1 MSHESTQS
9 RIVLVV
15 DDRPNMILL
24 IQKVLKNDAH
34 VLGAT
39 GGREAIRVLERE
51 AVSVV
56 IADLRMPDV
65 DGLSVLRECK
75 RLRPRA
81 EFVLMT
87 AYASLDTAVEALRLG
102 AYDYLTKPIDPEL
115 ARAVVLRALERATS
129 TARDPE
135 PEPVLA
141 RSTELA
147 GMPWTRALESATGE
161 VARQYLEEV
170 LRRHGGR
177 VAEAAAHAGVERES
191 FYRLMRR
198 YGVQL
203 PERGDP
209 SRGGGQE
216 PPAE

>member
-1 MSHESTQS
+1 MTSDSNQQPT
-9 RIVLVV
+9 VLVV

-24 IQKVLKNDAH
+24 IQKVLKNDAR
-34 VLGAT
+34 VLGAG
-39 GGREAIRVLERE
+39 GGREAIQVLERE
-51 AVSVV
+51 PISVV

-87 AYASLDTAVEALRLG
+87 AYASLETAVEALRLG
-102 AYDYLTKPIDPEL
+102 AHDYLTKPIDPEV

-129 TARDPE
+129 TTADP
-135 PEPVLA
+135 
-141 RSTELA
+141 RSEAAGTQAAELA
-147 GMPWTRALESATGE
+147 GMPWTRALESATSE

-170 LRRHGGR
+170 LRRNGGR
-177 VAEAAAHAGVERES
+177 VADAAAHAGVERES

-198 YGVQL
+198 YGVQ
-203 PERGDP
+203 PSKAPGDP
-209 SRGGGQE
+209 TK
-216 PPAE
+216 

>member
-1 MSHESTQS
+1 M
-9 RIVLVV
+9 
-15 DDRPNMILL
+15 
-24 IQKVLKNDAH
+24 
-34 VLGAT
+34 
-39 GGREAIRVLERE
+39 
-51 AVSVV
+51 SVV

-87 AYASLDTAVEALRLG
+87 AYASLETAVEALRLG
-102 AYDYLTKPIDPEL
+102 AHDYLTKPVDPEL
-115 ARAVVLRALERATS
+115 ARSVVLRAIERATS
-129 TARDPE
+129 TAREHGAELPG
-135 PEPVLA
+135 A
-141 RSTELA
+141 ASTDLA

-161 VARQYLEEV
+161 VARKYLEEV

-203 PERGDP
+203 RERGDP
-209 SRGGGQE
+209 SRGGGQGE
-216 PPAE
+216 PID